1 MTDPKPKVKRIAC
14 CDCGGKAWAAFDGDG
29 RLEGMFVLWET
40 AMWRANHRA
49 FIRRDLGRAVVA
61 TITGESENRWA
72 PVWRR
77 EQDARIAAEVD
88 RAVTHFETVGAG
100 EPPC

>member
-1 MTDPKPKVKRIAC
+1 MTNPKPKVKRITC
-14 CDCGGKAWAAFDGDG
+14 CDCGGKAWAAFDGNG

-49 FIRRDLGRAVVA
+49 FARRDLTRAVLA
-61 TITGESENRWA
+61 TITGESESHWA
-72 PVWRR
+72 PIWRR

-88 RAVTHFETVGAG
+88 RAVTHFETEGAAS
-100 EPPC
+100 